1 MAGVRVVVLLA
12 CALVAVG
19 VHASTTM
26 DASSQPHAAPA
37 DADADAAFAATL
49 RTNADHLA
57 TRGRPGRPGG
67 FGVGYG
73 TYRRPQVDNYVA
85 STPEE
90 AAVVAE
96 ARARG
101 LYHFGIPGNFFDPA
115 LFPRFVSLLE
125 HWEAIRDEAL
135 AILPNMN
142 LKRTHPSFEHPST
155 QKFMQDMF
163 DAGNTGWSHAWAK
176 DGGWRNYALVMHDEV
191 IPGVTE
197 QLCPLTVRLM
207 KTMPGIR
214 LGGFS
219 RLAPNARIEPHVD
232 HTGLG
237 NGSLSFHLYLSGY
250 ARMRV
255 VDEWVEHIPGTL
267 QVFDSNVNHEV
278 ENGDEDRIILY
289 IDVDVSMFFVGS
301 EGFDLTESAKAYY
314 RRLDE

>member
-1 MAGVRVVVLLA
+1 MLLA
-12 CALVAVG
+12 ALVAVG
-19 VHASTTM
+19 VRASTSA
-26 DASSQPHAAPA
+26 DAWSQVVPKVADNA
-37 DADADAAFAATL
+37 DADDAAFAATL
-49 RTNADHLA
+49 KTNADHLA

-73 TYRRPQVDNYVA
+73 TYRRPQVDDYVA

-101 LYHFGIPGNFFDPA
+101 LYHYGIPGHFFDTA
-115 LFPRFVSLLE
+115 LFPRFVSLLK

-135 AILPNMN
+135 AIMPDMN
-142 LKRTHPSFEHPST
+142 LRRTHPSFEHPST

-163 DAGNTGWSHAWAK
+163 DAGNSGWSHAWAK
-176 DGGWRNYALVMHDEV
+176 DGGWRNYALIMHDEV

-197 QLCPLTVRLM
+197 QLCPLTVRLL

-214 LGGFS
+214 LCGFS
-219 RLAPNARIEPHVD
+219 RLAPNARIESHVD

-237 NGSLSFHLYLSGY
+237 NGSLSFHMYLSGY

-267 QVFDSNVNHEV
+267 QVFDSNVHHEV

-289 IDVDVSMFFVGS
+289 IDVDVNMFFAGS